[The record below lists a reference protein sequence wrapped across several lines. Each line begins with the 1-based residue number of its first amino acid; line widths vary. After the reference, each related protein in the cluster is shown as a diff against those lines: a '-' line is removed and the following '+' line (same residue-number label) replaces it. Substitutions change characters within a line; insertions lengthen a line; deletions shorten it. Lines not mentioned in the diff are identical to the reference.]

1 MSGWDRGNQR
11 QGRAPE
17 AQDGSTDDAGGSHL
31 SPSVRAALQ
40 RRKVQRKAERDAR
53 AKAQVPG
60 GSGSPLAADVRTRM
74 EGQLGVSLAGVRI
87 HTGADSAKAASDFAA
102 KAFAVGS
109 DIHFGR
115 GEYAP
120 GTKDGDRL
128 LAHELAHTVQS
139 DSAGVHRKVDPS
151 EADADAGPEVSDP
164 NDREELEA
172 DAVADQ
178 AVDGLHG
185 NHHGGLAA
193 FRSAGAGPQPSAK
206 GSKLARKI
214 QRAPD
219 PAAPQ
224 AGNTQPGGGAG
235 TQQQAPQQQQQPGGD
250 AQPQK
255 SAEEQAAESAA
266 QLIETA
272 LADATWGNLGGLVK
286 LNTIVQLQEA
296 ALGGAPQN
304 EKVVAVKAALAQKK
318 AELVGAATER
328 LNNFKGQ
335 VAALNN
341 PQGATT
347 KLSELKSNPE
357 FKLLFDL
364 PELPTMPELKAIC
377 RQAEQAWQQKTDELV
392 YNHPMSDL
400 NYDMNR
406 GMDVAGTG
414 GGTTMPAGNAQG
426 NTPAQQQT
434 TQQPQQTPQPQTEPA
449 SPEDA
454 ERQRLEQRKLE
465 VEALIAGM
473 VAEVKKKW
481 TIADSAVSGGMTVLG
496 VAASALMHMPLVGAL
511 AGVGSWISS
520 RVFGKKKTKAEE
532 KGQAVMEM
540 LEMIDDPN
548 VLEEI
553 LMAAAEDDMD
563 LDGVKAAIEQELQ
576 KQGKG
581 AQTGAEAG
589 GHGAGHHGGLAH
601 AVHVGEE
608 AAHVAH
614 TGLEAASGLSHTL
627 PHVLHSILPPL
638 GIVINGVKQT
648 LNLGELRSLKPLI
661 AEKKR
666 LLDEIKAKGLPAIHP
681 QVTGAA
687 PPAGGGHH

>member
-1 MSGWDRGNQR
+1 MSGWDRGDLQ

-17 AQDGSTDDAGGSHL
+17 GPDRSSDDVGGSHL
-31 SPSVRAALQ
+31 SPALRAALQ

-53 AKAQVPG
+53 AKAQIPT
-60 GSGSPLAADVRTRM
+60 GSGSPLAADVRARM
-74 EGQLGVSLAGVRI
+74 EGQLGVSLAGVRV
-87 HTGADSAKAASDFAA
+87 HTGADSQNAASDLGA

-115 GEYAP
+115 GQFAP

-128 LAHELAHTVQS
+128 LAHELAHTIQS
-139 DSAGVHRKVDPS
+139 DSAGVHRKVNPD

-224 AGNTQPGGGAG
+224 AGNTQPAAGAG
-235 TQQQAPQQQQQPGGD
+235 PQQQGQQQQGQQQGGD
-250 AQPQK
+250 TQPQK
-255 SAEEQAAESAA
+255 SPEEQAAESAA
-266 QLIETA
+266 QLIQTA

-286 LNTIVQLQEA
+286 LNTIVQLQEQQ
-296 ALGGAPQN
+296 LNGAPQN

-318 AELVGAATER
+318 AELVAAATER

-335 VAALNN
+335 VGALNN
-341 PQGATT
+341 PQGATA

-377 RQAEQAWQQKTDELV
+377 RQAEQAWQQKTEELV
-392 YNHPMSDL
+392 YNHPFSDL

-406 GMDVAGTG
+406 GLDVAGTG

-426 NTPAQQQT
+426 NAPAQQQT
-434 TQQPQQTPQPQTEPA
+434 TQPQTEPA
-449 SPEDA
+449 YPEDA

-589 GHGAGHHGGLAH
+589 GHGAGHHGRLAH